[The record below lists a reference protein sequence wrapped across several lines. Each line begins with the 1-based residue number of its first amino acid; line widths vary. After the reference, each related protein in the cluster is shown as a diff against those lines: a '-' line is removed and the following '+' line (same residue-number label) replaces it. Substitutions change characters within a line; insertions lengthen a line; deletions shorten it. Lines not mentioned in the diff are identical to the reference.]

1 MVQLLRVGREP
12 PPATGPDRKAVGELE
27 AGLARSV
34 TEGPIGCP
42 DGFYCT
48 RLANRLLTSAIPYK
62 AIAIQ

>member
-1 MVQLLRVGREP
+1 MVRLRRVGREP
-12 PPATGPDRKAVGELE
+12 PPATGPDRKAVGEL

-42 DGFYCT
+42 DGVYCT
-48 RLANRLLTSAIPYK
+48 RLANRWLTSAIPYK